1 MITIKIIYF
10 GMIAEATEK
19 QQEELKLP
27 ANSVDMLNIELQ
39 NKYPKMTI
47 MNYQFAVN
55 KNMVD
60 KEFKLTDGDEVAVLP
75 PFAGG

>member
-1 MITIKIIYF
+1 
-10 GMIAEATEK
+10 MIAEATEK